1 MSYKGSENK
10 VLFEPFLLVTK
21 NNGEV
26 IQLHP
31 NKNNTVQPVA
41 LMRLG
46 LFVPTLKS
54 TARRKSGAMAS
65 MDATKELKNLSLV
78 KAEGYERITI
88 TGARLDM
95 DNDFKTWAGIIQSFS
110 RYPLKNDSTVTLSF
124 IEFVKMCGIPSAHS
138 SAALRRRL
146 DASLKRIVTNT
157 LSFEGNGKA
166 YHTHLVQS
174 AYYDREK
181 DLVCIQAD
189 PKLFE
194 LYNFDHKVLL
204 QLRAISRL
212 KRKESAQAL
221 YTYLESL
228 PTNPAP
234 ISLARLRMRLNLG
247 SQTTTQ
253 NYVARRAMEQLKE
266 IGYLHY
272 SEVRRGRSVFFIIH
286 SRMPKLGRMPKL
298 DSISKLADGIYT
310 VEGFDFED

>member
-1 MSYKGSENK
+1 MSDENIK
-10 VLFEPFLLVTK
+10 NKELLKNFLLVTK
-21 NNGEV
+21 NGGEV

-54 TARRKSGAMAS
+54 TARGKSGVMAS
-65 MDATKELKNLSLV
+65 TDATKELKNLSLV
-78 KAEGYERITI
+78 KAEGYEKVII

-110 RYPLKNDSTVTLSF
+110 RYPTQGDTVTLPF
-124 IEFVKMCGIPSAHS
+124 IDFVKMCGIPSANS
-138 SAALRRRL
+138 SAALRKRL
-146 DASLKRIVTNT
+146 DASLRRISTNT

-181 DLVCIQAD
+181 DVVRIQSD

-204 QLRAISRL
+204 QLRAISQL

-221 YTYLESL
+221 YTFLESL
-228 PTNPAP
+228 PINPAP
-234 ISLARLRMRLNLG
+234 ISLARLRIRLNLG
-247 SQTTTQ
+247 SKITTQ
-253 NYVARRAMEQLKE
+253 NYVVRRAMEQLKK
-266 IGYLHY
+266 IGYLDY
-272 SEVRRGRSVFFIIH
+272 SEGKRGCSVFFIIH
-286 SRMPKLGRMPKL
+286 SRTPKL
-298 DSISKLADGIYT
+298 DGISN
-310 VEGFDFED
+310 FENIELINTLNFND

>member
-1 MSYKGSENK
+1 MADKDSENK
-10 VLFEPFLLVTK
+10 ALLEPFLSVTK
-21 NNGEV
+21 NSGEV

-54 TARRKSGAMAS
+54 TARGISGAMAS
-65 MDATKELKNLSLV
+65 TDATKELKNLSLV
-78 KAEGYERITI
+78 KAEGYEKITI

-110 RYPLKNDSTVTLSF
+110 RYPTQGDTVTLPF
-124 IEFVKMCGIPSAHS
+124 IDFVKMCGIPSANS
-138 SAALRRRL
+138 SAALRKRL
-146 DASLKRIVTNT
+146 DASLRRIVTNT

-181 DLVCIQAD
+181 DIVRIQAD

-221 YTYLESL
+221 YTFLESL

-247 SQTTTQ
+247 SKITTQ
-253 NYVARRAMEQLKE
+253 NHVVRRAMEQLKE
-266 IGYLHY
+266 IGYLDY
-272 SEVRRGRSVFFIIH
+272 SEVKRGRSVFFIIH
-286 SRMPKLGRMPKL
+286 SRTPKL
-298 DSISKLADGIYT
+298 DGISNLEGIDT
-310 VEGFDFED
+310 LDDIDFED

>member
-1 MSYKGSENK
+1 MADNINENK
-10 VLFEPFLLVTK
+10 GLIDPFLSVTK
-21 NNGEV
+21 HNGEV

-54 TARRKSGAMAS
+54 TARDKSGAMAS
-65 MDATKELKNLSLV
+65 TDATKELKNLTLV
-78 KAEGYERITI
+78 KAEGYEKITI

-110 RYPLKNDSTVTLSF
+110 RYPCKGDTVTLPF
-124 IEFVKMCGIPSAHS
+124 VDFVKMCGIPSSSS
-138 SAALRRRL
+138 SAALRKRL
-146 DASLKRIVTNT
+146 DASLRRIATNT

-181 DLVCIQAD
+181 DIVRIQAD

-228 PTNPAP
+228 PANPAP
-234 ISLARLRMRLNLG
+234 VSLARLRMRLNLA
-247 SQTTTQ
+247 SKTTTQ
-253 NYVARRAMEQLKE
+253 NHVVRRAMEQLQE
-266 IGYLHY
+266 IGYLDY
-272 SEVRRGRSVFFIIH
+272 TEVKRGRAVYFIIH
-286 SRMPKLGRMPKL
+286 NRMPKL
-298 DSISKLADGIYT
+298 DGIQSIEDIAEFTDFP
-310 VEGFDFED
+310 VEE

>member
-1 MSYKGSENK
+1 MADKDSENK
-10 VLFEPFLLVTK
+10 ALLEPFLSVTK
-21 NNGEV
+21 NSGEV
-26 IQLHP
+26 FQLHP

-54 TARRKSGAMAS
+54 TARGISGAMAS
-65 MDATKELKNLSLV
+65 TDATKELKNLSLV
-78 KAEGYERITI
+78 KAEGYEKITI

-110 RYPLKNDSTVTLSF
+110 RYPTQGDTVTLPF
-124 IEFVKMCGIPSAHS
+124 IDFVKMCGIPSANS
-138 SAALRRRL
+138 SAALRKRL
-146 DASLKRIVTNT
+146 DASLRRIATNT

-181 DLVCIQAD
+181 DIVRIQAD

-221 YTYLESL
+221 YTFLESL

-247 SQTTTQ
+247 SKITTQ
-253 NYVARRAMEQLKE
+253 NHVVRRAMEQLKE
-266 IGYLHY
+266 IGYLDY
-272 SEVRRGRSVFFIIH
+272 SEVKRGRSVFFIIH
-286 SRMPKLGRMPKL
+286 SRTPKL
-298 DSISKLADGIYT
+298 DGISNLEGIDT
-310 VEGFDFED
+310 LEDIDFED